1 MGIVSARKIST
12 IGIRKIVMNT
22 TKPVRLRFA
31 PSPTGHLH
39 IGGLRTI
46 IFNWLYARYNNG
58 TFLIRIED
66 TDLERSKPEYTESI
80 LQTLQWMQV
89 ESDEPVVIQSERVPE
104 HRRIAQLLIEQ
115 GKAYYC
121 SCSQE
126 EVIERHKQK
135 YGVNDLF
142 IKYDGK
148 CRGVLLPDATKK
160 QVVRFAL
167 PHNVEAV
174 SWHDLVRGEISTELS
189 QLDDFIL
196 IRSDGMSMY
205 NFAVVIDDAFMRIS
219 HIIRG
224 EEHVSNTPKQIL
236 LYQALGY
243 ALPEFAHVSMILG
256 SSGEKLSKRDGATS
270 VLEYKTMGYLPDAL
284 FNYLV
289 RLGWAHG
296 DQELFTRQELV
307 NLFTIQA
314 VHKKPAVFD
323 VVKLEWFNGMYIR
336 QSTEQAL
343 WKRLVDDVRHPL
355 FKELTWNDTQVYT
368 AIGLYKERVK
378 TLHELAQELLILHG
392 PIIVYNQEDVV
403 HHIAPETAGYLQSL
417 IEILVLQEPFTVDL
431 VTERIKALAKS
442 LNIKLVQLAQP
453 VRIALVGKS
462 SSPGI
467 FELIVFLGKEESI
480 RRIKALIDHM
490 Q

>member
-1 MGIVSARKIST
+1 
-12 IGIRKIVMNT
+12 MN

-46 IFNWLYARYNNG
+46 IFNWLLARHNNG
-58 TFLIRIED
+58 AFLIRIED
-66 TDLERSKPEYTESI
+66 TDLERSKPEYTQSI
-80 LQTLQWMQV
+80 LQTLQWMGV

-104 HRRIAQLLIEQ
+104 HRRVAQELVAA
-115 GKAYYC
+115 GNAYYC

-126 EVIERHKQK
+126 QVIERHKQK
-135 YGVNDLF
+135 YGNDDIF

-148 CRGVLLPDATKK
+148 CRGTKIPDASKK
-160 QVVRFAL
+160 QVIRFAL
-167 PHNVEAV
+167 PDDVQSV
-174 SWHDLVRGEISTELS
+174 SWNDLVRGEISTELS
-189 QLDDFIL
+189 QLDDFII

-236 LYQALGY
+236 LYKALGY

-256 SSGEKLSKRDGATS
+256 PSGEKLSKRDGATS

-289 RLGWAHG
+289 RLGWSHG
-296 DQELFTRQELV
+296 DQELFTRDELV
-307 NLFTIQA
+307 QLFTIQA
-314 VHKKPAVFD
+314 VHKKPAIFD
-323 VVKLEWFNGMYIR
+323 VVKLEWFNAMYIR
-336 QSTEQAL
+336 QSTPEQL
-343 WKRLVDDVRHPL
+343 WKRLVDDVQHPL
-355 FKELTWNDTQVYT
+355 FKQLTWNDTQISM

-392 PIIVYNQEDVV
+392 PTIEYSKEDIAQ
-403 HHIAPETAGYLQSL
+403 HINAQTTEYLSRLVQ
-417 IEILVLQEPFTVDL
+417 ILASQEPFTVDL
-431 VTERIKALAKS
+431 ISEQIKALAKS
-442 LNIKLVQLAQP
+442 LGIKLVQIAQP
-453 VRIALVGKS
+453 TRIALVGKS

-467 FELIVFLGKEESI
+467 FELLVLLGKEESVA
-480 RRIKALIDHM
+480 RLKALIDHIR
-490 Q
+490 

>member
-1 MGIVSARKIST
+1 M
-12 IGIRKIVMNT
+12 T
-22 TKPVRLRFA
+22 THKPVRLRFA

-46 IFNWLYARYNNG
+46 IFNWLLARHNKG
-58 TFLIRIED
+58 AFLIRIED
-66 TDLERSKPEYTESI
+66 TDLERSKPEFTESI
-80 LQTLQWMQV
+80 LQTLQWMGV

-104 HRRIAQLLIEQ
+104 HRRIAQMLVDQ

-135 YGVNDLF
+135 YGTDDIF

-148 CRGVLLPDATKK
+148 CRGIKQPDATKK
-160 QVVRFAL
+160 QVIRFAL
-167 PHNVEAV
+167 PQNLPSV
-174 SWHDLVRGEISTELS
+174 SWNDLVRGEITTELN
-189 QLDDFIL
+189 QLDDFII

-236 LYQALGY
+236 LYQALDY
-243 ALPEFAHVSMILG
+243 ALPDFGHVSMILG
-256 SSGEKLSKRDGATS
+256 PSGEKLSKRDGATS

-289 RLGWAHG
+289 RLGWSHG
-296 DQELFTRQELV
+296 DQEIFTRQELV
-307 NLFTIQA
+307 NLFTIEA
-314 VHKKPAVFD
+314 VHKKPAIFD
-323 VVKLEWFNGMYIR
+323 VVKLEWFNAMYIR

-355 FKELTWNDTQVYT
+355 FKELTWNDDQIYA
-368 AIGLYKERVK
+368 AIALYKERVK
-378 TLHELAQELLILHG
+378 TLHELAQELLVLHG
-392 PIIVYNQEDVV
+392 PVIVYNQDD
-403 HHIAPETAGYLQSL
+403 IALHVTGQTAEYLSKL
-417 IEILVLQEPFTVDL
+417 IEILASLEQFTVDL
-431 VTERIKALAKS
+431 IAEQMKALAKT
-442 LNIKLVQLAQP
+442 LGIKLVQLAQP
-453 VRIALVGKS
+453 TRIALVGKS

-467 FELIVFLGKEESI
+467 FELLNFLGKEESV
-480 RRIKALIDHM
+480 RRIKALIV
-490 Q
+490 QVK

>member
-1 MGIVSARKIST
+1 
-12 IGIRKIVMNT
+12 MN

-46 IFNWLYARYNNG
+46 IFNWLLARHNNG
-58 TFLIRIED
+58 AFLIRIED
-66 TDLERSKPEYTESI
+66 TDLERSKPEYTQSI
-80 LQTLQWMQV
+80 LQTLQWMGV

-104 HRRIAQLLIEQ
+104 HRRIAQELVAS

-135 YGVNDLF
+135 YGTDDIF

-148 CRGVLLPDATKK
+148 CRGTTVHDATKK
-160 QVVRFAL
+160 QVIRFAL
-167 PHNVEAV
+167 PQGVQSV
-174 SWHDLVRGEISTELS
+174 SWHDLVRGEIATELN
-189 QLDDFIL
+189 QLDDFII

-236 LYQALGY
+236 LYQALDY

-256 SSGEKLSKRDGATS
+256 PSGEKLSKRDGATS

-289 RLGWAHG
+289 RLGWSHG
-296 DQELFTRQELV
+296 DQELFTREELV
-307 NLFTIQA
+307 QLFTIQA
-314 VHKKPAVFD
+314 VHKKAAIFD
-323 VVKLEWFNGMYIR
+323 VVKLDWFNAMYIR
-336 QSTEQAL
+336 QSTPEQL
-343 WKRLVDDVRHPL
+343 WKRLVDDVDHPL
-355 FKELTWNDTQVYT
+355 FKQLTWNDTQLYA
-368 AIGLYKERVK
+368 AIALYKERVK
-378 TLHELAQELLILHG
+378 TLHELAQELLLLHG
-392 PIIVYNQEDVV
+392 PAIVYNQEDIAQ
-403 HHIAPETAGYLQSL
+403 HIIPETAQYLNSL
-417 IEILVLQEPFTVDL
+417 IEILASQELFTVDL
-431 VTERIKALAKS
+431 VTEQIKALAKT
-442 LNIKLVQLAQP
+442 LGIKLVQLAQP
-453 VRIALVGKS
+453 TRIALVGKS

-467 FELIVFLGKEESI
+467 FDLLVILGKEESV
-480 RRIKALIDHM
+480 RRLKALIDHIR
-490 Q
+490 

>member
-1 MGIVSARKIST
+1 
-12 IGIRKIVMNT
+12 MN

-46 IFNWLYARYNNG
+46 IFNWLLARHNKG
-58 TFLIRIED
+58 AFLIRIED
-66 TDLERSKPEYTESI
+66 TDLERSKPEYTQSI
-80 LQTLQWMQV
+80 LQTLQWMGV

-104 HRRIAQLLIEQ
+104 HRRIAQELVAN

-121 SCSQE
+121 SCTQD

-135 YGVNDLF
+135 NGSDDIF

-148 CRGVLLPDATKK
+148 CRGTQQHDATKK
-160 QVVRFAL
+160 QVIRFAL
-167 PHNVEAV
+167 PENVQSV
-174 SWHDLVRGEISTELS
+174 RWNDLVRGEITTELN
-189 QLDDFIL
+189 QLDDFII

-236 LYQALGY
+236 LYQSLEY
-243 ALPEFAHVSMILG
+243 ALPEFGHVSMILG
-256 SSGEKLSKRDGATS
+256 PSGEKLSKRDGATS

-289 RLGWAHG
+289 RLGWSHG
-296 DQELFTRQELV
+296 DQELFSRDELIQ
-307 NLFTIQA
+307 LFTIQA
-314 VHKKPAVFD
+314 VHKKPAIFD
-323 VVKLEWFNGMYIR
+323 VVKLDWFNAMYIR
-336 QSTEQAL
+336 QTTPEQL
-343 WKRLVDDVRHPL
+343 WKRLVDDVDHPL
-355 FKELTWNDTQVYT
+355 FKQITWNDTQLYA
-368 AIGLYKERVK
+368 AIALYKERIK

-392 PIIVYNQEDVV
+392 PSIVYNKEDIAQ
-403 HHIAPETAGYLQSL
+403 HITPEASGYLQKL
-417 IEILVLQEPFTVDL
+417 VEILASQEQFTVDL
-431 VTERIKALAKS
+431 VTEQIKALAKT
-442 LNIKLVQLAQP
+442 LGIKLVQLAQP
-453 VRIALVGKS
+453 TRIALVGKS

-467 FELIVFLGKEESI
+467 FDLLVILGKQESVA
-480 RRIKALIDHM
+480 RLKALIDHIR
-490 Q
+490 